1 MRIIYRFLALAVGVV
16 ISTSNTLSADAQVS
30 QGLAPMDSALSER
43 SERVPQS
50 ASSSTDASARPFKGH
65 RFMGVASCSSS
76 NCHGAVAPR
85 DATNVLQNEYTTW
98 SKHDAHSKAYLTLLN
113 EDSRTI
119 AAHLGIDRAET
130 EPLCLACHATYRM
143 GDTSTHGEKFRLED
157 GVSCEACHG
166 GAERYLSSHT
176 EEGATHARNIEH
188 GLTDMVNPEARASLC
203 LSCHLGN
210 EEKYVDHALIGAG
223 HPRLTFELDTF
234 TALQPVHWDV
244 DEDYKERKEDYIP
257 AQAWVIGQAARALAT
272 LDIMS
277 STTRSRAGSGLL
289 AGPELTLLY
298 CYTCHHSLTEDQWQ
312 RRNYGDKVGELR
324 LNTSSFEIAA
334 HALTALDKSTGQSIL
349 RLVGALH
356 DSQNPAAQL
365 TELRSLLNSSIKAL
379 SSASFSRE
387 QLNRLIIGLAKVGA
401 ASAESKIYPPFE
413 VAEQLAMGISAAA
426 STIKADGSFF
436 KREIDQIYS
445 SLSDP
450 ESFQPELFASA
461 CQQLVAALS

>member
-1 MRIIYRFLALAVGVV
+1 
-16 ISTSNTLSADAQVS
+16 
-30 QGLAPMDSALSER
+30 
-43 SERVPQS
+43 
-50 ASSSTDASARPFKGH
+50 
-65 RFMGVASCSSS
+65 
-76 NCHGAVAPR
+76 VAPR

-119 AAHLGIDRAET
+119 AAHLGIARAET

-143 GDTSTHGEKFRLED
+143 GDTSLHGEKFRLED

-166 GAERYLSSHT
+166 GAEKYLSSHT
-176 EEGATHARNIEH
+176 EEGATHARNLEH
-188 GLTDMVNPEARASLC
+188 GLTDIVSPEARASLC

-244 DEDYKERKEDYIP
+244 DEDYKERKQDYVP
-257 AQAWVIGQAARALAT
+257 AQAWVIGQVSRALAT

-277 STTRSRAGSGLL
+277 SKTRSRAGSGLL

-334 HALTALDKSTGQSIL
+334 HALTALDNSTGQSIL
-349 RLVGALH
+349 TLVEGLHHSKDPGALIAKLRTLLSGSIQALSGTVFGQEQLHRLVL
-356 DSQNPAAQL
+356 QLAQ
-365 TELRSLLNSSIKAL
+365 
-379 SSASFSRE
+379 
-387 QLNRLIIGLAKVGA
+387 VGA
-401 ASAESKIYPPFE
+401 ASAKSKIYPPFE

-445 SLSDP
+445 SLSNP
-450 ESFQPELFASA
+450 ESFQPELFVSA